1 MPEGTQLQTADGVV
15 YVTTADSAGGQAA
28 IRAVAAGASGN
39 AADGMELT
47 LVSPIE
53 GVQSTCTA
61 GELTG
66 GVLTPRMM
74 RH

>member
-1 MPEGTQLQTADGVV
+1 M
-15 YVTTADSAGGQAA
+15 TTADSAGGQAA

-66 GVLTPRMM
+66 GC
-74 RH
+74 